1 MSGRKRTLQLLR
13 HAKSSWSGD
22 AQNDRD
28 RRLTARGR
36 AAAGSVGAHL
46 AAADA
51 APELILCS
59 PARRTLETCERMCAA
74 FARTPPRRD
83 DARLYHASA
92 GRILEILRALDAAAP
107 ARAMVVGHNPGLQAL
122 AAALAARAAPAA
134 AERAL
139 RRFPTA
145 ALAEFEFESAGW
157 GGLEAS
163 AVVAARFRAPDGNP
177 L

>member
-22 AQNDRD
+22 ARDDRD

-36 AAAGSVGAHL
+36 AAAESVGASL

-51 APELILCS
+51 APALILCS

-74 FARTPPRRD
+74 FARPPPRRD

-134 AERAL
+134 SERL
-139 RRFPTA
+139 RRRFPTA

-157 GGLEAS
+157 DGLDA
-163 AVVAARFRAPDGNP
+163 AAIIAARFRAPDGKP